1 MAHYGQYILARLY
14 VCLSQMQREE
24 SLRQESALKQDSVVV
39 ARGSERIDPTGT
51 IKQTAS
57 GRIEMRVTNNFSI
70 VMDEEML
77 NNVQRQRQ
85 KLLVVEP
92 AT

>member
-1 MAHYGQYILARLY
+1 
-14 VCLSQMQREE
+14 
-24 SLRQESALKQDSVVV
+24 VV

-57 GRIEMRVTNNFSI
+57 GRIEMRITKNFSV

-77 NNVQRQRQ
+77 NEVQRQRQ
-85 KLLVVEP
+85 KLPLVET
-92 AT
+92 AR